1 MGIMQKIKEF
11 LFGLDDIY
19 EDTSGTS
26 GIYED
31 ASGPTATRSGT
42 MTYTVG
48 STDSK
53 EPAKS
58 KGVTSTEDKIELFKS
73 PANSKWYF
81 RLKASNGKIVAQSEG
96 YSNPRNARKGI
107 EAVRRIAAKAKVE
120 ER

>member
-11 LFGLDDIY
+11 LFGPDDLY
-19 EDTSGTS
+19 D
-26 GIYED
+26 D
-31 ASGPTATRSGT
+31 ASGPTATTSGT
-42 MTYTVG
+42 MTYTEVG
-48 STDSK
+48 STD
-53 EPAKS
+53 EN

-96 YSNPRNARKGI
+96 YSNRRNARKGI

-120 ER
+120 ERK